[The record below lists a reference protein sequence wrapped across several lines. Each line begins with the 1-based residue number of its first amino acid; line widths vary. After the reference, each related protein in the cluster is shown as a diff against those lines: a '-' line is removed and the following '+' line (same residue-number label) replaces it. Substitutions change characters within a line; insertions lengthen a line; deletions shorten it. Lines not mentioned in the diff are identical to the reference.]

1 MDAIKL
7 LSLTGFILVLAGIVL
22 MAAQFAFPEHFI
34 GVYKTFQGF
43 GIKFQT
49 NEVGFGVIIIGVVV
63 LLAGAT
69 ISKRANLPKP

>member
-43 GIKFQT
+43 GIIP
-49 NEVGFGVIIIGVVV
+49 N
-63 LLAGAT
+63 
-69 ISKRANLPKP
+69 